1 MPPRLPR
8 PNTRRP
14 GCHIGPRV
22 QLSVMGNHTHADAE
36 KPSTLQRGLSLIW
49 PACEKF
55 WRLSQREDEI
65 FKNVI
70 EFANT
75 LERTGQQPLF
85 ELIKLL
91 LRPLQSSRI
100 ASVVE
105 RPAHAAGNGIRSW
118 TFFMGEKHSYL
129 FLDNFARIEGNEEFK
144 VRLTSDVILPSPW
157 SRCAMASALANV
169 GTGKPHGPWRQDSNH
184 YLELWLP
191 WRIAF
196 VIGGNHSIAAGIIAG
211 EGELIPRYAYDMS
224 RVLDIVSC
232 DGAYYRFRQ
241 TGKAIAKV
249 ANQRIAAV
257 FEIGRL
263 IRSFGKASNE
273 Q

>member
-1 MPPRLPR
+1 MW
-8 PNTRRP
+8 
-14 GCHIGPRV
+14 
-22 QLSVMGNHTHADAE
+22 THASAAE
-36 KPSTLQRGLSLIW
+36 KASTLQKGLSLIW

-55 WRLSQREDEI
+55 WRRLSKREDEI

-75 LERTGQQPLF
+75 LARTDQQPLF
-85 ELIKLL
+85 ELVKLL
-91 LRPLQSSRI
+91 LRPLQSSRM

-105 RPAHAAGNGIRSW
+105 RPVHAAGSGIRSW
-118 TFFMGEKHSYL
+118 TFFMGEKHSHL
-129 FLDNFARIEGNEEFK
+129 FLNNFVRIDGKEEFK
-144 VRLTSDVILPSPW
+144 VRLTSDVLLPSPW
-157 SRCAMASALANV
+157 SRVGMASALANI

-211 EGELIPRYAYDMS
+211 EGELIPRYVYDMS
-224 RVLDIVSC
+224 QVLDIVSC
-232 DGAYYRFRQ
+232 DGANYRFHQ
-241 TGKAIAKV
+241 TGTAITKV

-263 IRSFGKASNE
+263 IQSFGTASNE